1 MLDEEGTTD
10 ILASTNSFDKDNLYV
25 LKADMTSAVVD
36 TGEQCDPS
44 SNDTGTCN
52 LPDNNTIVLNGT
64 SFQIKS
70 YGWNNTE
77 NDCCL

>member
-10 ILASTNSFDKDNLYV
+10 ILASTNSCDKDNLYV

-44 SNDTGTCN
+44 IERHGYMEFTR
-52 LPDNNTIVLNGT
+52 
-64 SFQIKS
+64 
-70 YGWNNTE
+70 
-77 NDCCL
+77 